1 MAELSSRL
9 RLRLRQ
15 ALEKH
20 QKQVDQ
26 LVGETGPLISGTFGT
41 RGRVCGSEGCHCTR
55 GELHESKF
63 LSAREEG
70 QTRQVHVPAGDEIE
84 VQQGVERYRRFRRA
98 RAELAETAKEELE
111 LAEQLGLS
119 LLRPYPPDKPLP
131 PPKRRG
137 RPKGGR
143 GVSR

>member
-20 QKQVDQ
+20 QKQVDH
-26 LVGETGPLISGTFGT
+26 LVGESGPLIRGTFGT
-41 RGRVCGSEGCHCTR
+41 RGRVCGAAGCRCAR
-55 GELHESKF
+55 GELHQSKY

-84 VQQGVERYRRFRRA
+84 VQEGVERYRRFRQV
-98 RAELAETAKEELE
+98 RAELAESAREELE

-119 LLRPYPPDKPLP
+119 LLKPYPPDNPLP

-137 RPKGGR
+137 GRKGGR
-143 GVSR
+143 GGSR

>member
-20 QKQVDQ
+20 QNQVDQ
-26 LVGETGPLISGTFGT
+26 LVGESGPLIRGTFGT
-41 RGRVCGSEGCHCTR
+41 RGRVCGSAGCRCAR
-55 GELHESKF
+55 GELHESKY
-63 LSAREEG
+63 LSAREDG

-84 VQQGVERYRRFRRA
+84 VQEGVERYRRFRQVK
-98 RAELAETAKEELE
+98 AELAASAKEELA

-119 LLRPYPPDKPLP
+119 LLKPYPPDHPLP

>member
-1 MAELSSRL
+1 
-9 RLRLRQ
+9 
-15 ALEKH
+15 
-20 QKQVDQ
+20 
-26 LVGETGPLISGTFGT
+26 
-41 RGRVCGSEGCHCTR
+41 
-55 GELHESKF
+55 

-84 VQQGVERYRRFRRA
+84 VQQGVERYRRFRQV
-98 RAELAETAKEELE
+98 RAELADTAREELE

-143 GVSR
+143 GASR

>member
-1 MAELSSRL
+1 MAEHTSRF

-15 ALEKH
+15 AAEKH
-20 QKQVDQ
+20 QQKIDD
-26 LVGETGPLISGTFGT
+26 LVGEPGPLVRGTFGT
-41 RGRVCGSEGCHCTR
+41 RARVCGVAGCKCAR
-55 GELHESKF
+55 GELHESRY
-63 LSAREEG
+63 LSASQG
-70 QTRQVHVPAGDEIE
+70 NQMRQVHVPAGDEME
-84 VQQGVERYRRFRRA
+84 VQHGVQRYRRFRELKV
-98 RAELAETAKEELE
+98 ELAKIAKEELE

-119 LLRPYPPDKPLP
+119 LLKPYPPGNPLP